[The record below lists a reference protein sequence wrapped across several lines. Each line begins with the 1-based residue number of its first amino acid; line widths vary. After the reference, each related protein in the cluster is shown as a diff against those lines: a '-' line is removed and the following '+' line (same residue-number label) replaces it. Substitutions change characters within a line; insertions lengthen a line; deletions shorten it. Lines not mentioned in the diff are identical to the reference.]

1 MRTFSWRLNE
11 RIIICSARGTTA
23 RGGLV
28 FRHADDHGPDR
39 EVPGIP
45 DQAMPGTLA
54 GKGSRACRPYGETHH
69 PTGDKGPRRSNRYW
83 AACAEAGRRTARHGR
98 RSGPNWVKAYREGG
112 MTALRPKNRN
122 AGQADK
128 PAVRRDRNAGD
139 AEAPRRRVEE
149 PELENAVMREVA
161 EVVRKRP
168 GRRPAAPVEQ
178 GEDAS
183 VRPSEADVFAQLDDM
198 LARHRTG
205 RPPTATTPG
214 SPLTDTPGCVSGWPG
229 RSPLPRAGTGAA
241 GSRPRSEPAS
251 RRRCSA
257 GSWPRGWSDG
267 ACSRTT
273 RVRLIRGARPRRL
286 TATSPTAISRLGCR
300 TGNGQ
305 RTSPGSRPGTGR
317 ACLSPPVDCY
327 DGRIVAYTA
336 GSGPNAELADRML
349 VKAAET
355 LPEGARPLAHS
366 DRGCHCRWSGWL
378 ALMDRYGLTRS
389 TGAKDRSPDNGRGGV
404 LRTHEDGI
412 RPSRALG
419 GSYPRRGARP
429 GRRLH
434 PPVRPRAHQTVA
446 WLDESGTLPS
456 EPGNG
461 CVIISKKTSAAPYL
475 MICHSNSS
483 QNDSI

>member
-1 MRTFSWRLNE
+1 MKGLSYVQP
-11 RIIICSARGTTA
+11 RGTTA

-139 AEAPRRRVEE
+139 AEALRRRVEE

-183 VRPSEADVFAQLDDM
+183 GRPSEADVFAQLDDM

-214 SPLTDTPGCVSGWPG
+214 SSLTDTPGCVSGWPG
-229 RSPLPRAGTGAA
+229 RSPLPRAGTGTA
-241 GSRPRSEPAS
+241 GSRPCSEPAT
-251 RRRCSA
+251 RCS
-257 GSWPRGWSDG
+257 S
-267 ACSRTT
+267 
-273 RVRLIRGARPRRL
+273 
-286 TATSPTAISRLGCR
+286 
-300 TGNGQ
+300 
-305 RTSPGSRPGTGR
+305 
-317 ACLSPPVDCY
+317 
-327 DGRIVAYTA
+327 
-336 GSGPNAELADRML
+336 
-349 VKAAET
+349 
-355 LPEGARPLAHS
+355 
-366 DRGCHCRWSGWL
+366 
-378 ALMDRYGLTRS
+378 
-389 TGAKDRSPDNGRGGV
+389 
-404 LRTHEDGI
+404 
-412 RPSRALG
+412 
-419 GSYPRRGARP
+419 
-429 GRRLH
+429 
-434 PPVRPRAHQTVA
+434 
-446 WLDESGTLPS
+446 
-456 EPGNG
+456 
-461 CVIISKKTSAAPYL
+461 
-475 MICHSNSS
+475 
-483 QNDSI
+483 